1 MTNNW
6 CIIEAKSRGLR
17 GVEEEE
23 EEEEEE
29 HLCSV
34 EEVRLVDPT
43 SQTKGTKRKSR
54 PKYKSVNIKESS
66 KLEEID

>member
-6 CIIEAKSRGLR
+6 CTTEAKSRGLR

-23 EEEEEE
+23 
-29 HLCSV
+29 HLCSE

-43 SQTKGTKRKSR
+43 SQTKGTKRKTR

>member
-1 MTNNW
+1 M
-6 CIIEAKSRGLR
+6 
-17 GVEEEE
+17 EEEE

-29 HLCSV
+29 HLCSE